1 MTNIWNFPIV
11 VDGFGS
17 FKNIKNVENKDKK
30 ILKVCK
36 SWKPSLHTHKII
48 LKTTKNSGTIKIV
61 ICWIVIFENW
71 KIQK

>member
-36 SWKPSLHTHKII
+36 SWKPSSHTHK
-48 LKTTKNSGTIKIV
+48 K
-61 ICWIVIFENW
+61 
-71 KIQK
+71 

>member
-1 MTNIWNFPIV
+1 MTNSWNFPIV

-36 SWKPSLHTHKII
+36 SWKPSSHTH
-48 LKTTKNSGTIKIV
+48 TK
-61 ICWIVIFENW
+61 
-71 KIQK
+71 